1 MIARRCTANLG
12 VAILSGMLAAAVP
25 QAQAQTSIDE
35 MNRARGNAAAVPAVP
50 AQNRDAA
57 AADAAYTRDV
67 RGMIASAKQAIA
79 RRNLGMANELV
90 ERAETRILTRTIT
103 ATAPTME
110 AAQAEALARAGRPDD
125 AAPIT
130 ALRRARTAL
139 AARNGAAATAALNE
153 ADAALA
159 AHMGG
164 GMAPAR

>member
-1 MIARRCTANLG
+1 MTTRSLTPALRAIAVLGAVAVTAP
-12 VAILSGMLAAAVP
+12 AAL
-25 QAQAQTSIDE
+25 AQTAIHE

-57 AADAAYTRDV
+57 AADADYARDV
-67 RGMIASAKQAIA
+67 RAMIASAKQAVA
-79 RRNLGMANELV
+79 RRNFGMANELV
-90 ERAETRILTRTIT
+90 ERAETRILTRVIT

-130 ALRRARTAL
+130 ALRNARTAL
-139 AARNGAAATAALNE
+139 LARNAAAATTALNE
-153 ADAALA
+153 ADTAVA
-159 AHMGG
+159 AHAGG